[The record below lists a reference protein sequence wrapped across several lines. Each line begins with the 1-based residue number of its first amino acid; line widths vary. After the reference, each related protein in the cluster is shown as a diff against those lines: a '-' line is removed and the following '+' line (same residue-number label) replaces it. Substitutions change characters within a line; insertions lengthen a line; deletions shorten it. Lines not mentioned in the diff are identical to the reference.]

1 MKLILKQA
9 TSIKKTVDLKK
20 EEDDLAKAIQLSLKE
35 NQAKQAQLK
44 NNEVKFQTASLYGT
58 LPQTSASNYQPQEK
72 RKVKALY
79 DFEAAEENEITFKA
93 GDILILLDDSDPNW
107 WKGSNYKQEGL
118 FPSNFVTNDLS
129 AELENLTEDIKKVSF
144 NDEVSVKTLP
154 PSKITIDEVIYY
166 IFF

>member
-1 MKLILKQA
+1 MKK
-9 TSIKKTVDLKK
+9 SVDLKK

-35 NQAKQAQLK
+35 NQAKQAQLR
-44 NNEVKFQTASLYGT
+44 NNDVKFQTTSLYGT
-58 LPQTSASNYQPQEK
+58 LPQSSAANYQQQEK

-93 GDILILLDDSDPNW
+93 GDILVLLDDSDPNW

-129 AELENLTEDIKKVSF
+129 AELENLSEGVKKVSF
-144 NDEVSVKTLP
+144 NEEVGFKTLP
-154 PSKITIDEVIYY
+154 PVKITIDEVISS
-166 IFF
+166 F